1 MFRLFDAL
9 RTGGARTCGVE
20 ILPRCV
26 RAVVCDDYG
35 AVVAWGTELVPADA
49 TAALRALRARLG
61 RAARIVACGAPDW
74 ADAVPLRLP
83 GGGGLEELLVER
95 ARAHLPYSIEDAV
108 LDYAGAV
115 ARPDGVRRALL
126 YGVPRSRA
134 LEMLAAGDGAG
145 LAIDAI
151 ETSGTSLHRALRHAR
166 LLDERR
172 TLAVWLDADHGAF
185 LVADQAMRYV
195 ERPLAWGVARLEER
209 VAASLGMPVTTAAAA
224 LRRPPDT
231 EQVSDA
237 VREIVGNDLH
247 ELGAEVERMIGYC
260 RSEFRDRGIER
271 VLLCGAAALW
281 SVHETLDR
289 LALVAEPGL
298 PEQLPGTSAPGYVIA
313 WGLALRG
320 WEVACDS

>member
-1 MFRLFDAL
+1 MIRLLDAL
-9 RTGGARTCGVE
+9 RSGGARTCGVE

-26 RAVVCDDYG
+26 RAVVCDAAG
-35 AVVAWGTELVPADA
+35 APIACSAEPIGDDA
-49 TAALRALRARLG
+49 VAALRRVRARLG
-61 RAARIVACGAPDW
+61 RLSQVVACGPPDW
-74 ADAVPLRLP
+74 ADTVPLRLP

-95 ARAHLPYSIEDAV
+95 ARAHLPYGVEDAV

-115 ARPDGVRRALL
+115 SRPDGARRTLL

-134 LEMLAAGDGAG
+134 LEMLAAGDDAG
-145 LAIDAI
+145 FAIDAI
-151 ETSGTSLHRALRHAR
+151 ETSGTSLHRGLRHAR

-209 VAASLGMPVTTAAAA
+209 VAASLGTPVTTAALA
-224 LRRPPDT
+224 LRRPPDS
-231 EQVSDA
+231 EEVSDA

-247 ELGAEVERMIGYC
+247 ELGAEIERMIGYC

-281 SVHETLDR
+281 SVRETLDR
-289 LALVAEPGL
+289 LSLVAEPGL
-298 PEQLPGTSAPGYVIA
+298 PEQLAGTPAPGYLVA

-320 WEVACDS
+320 WELACDS